1 MALKPKQLKLIEI
14 ILANPQAPNTELAEL
29 AGVNRNTITAWKR
42 NDEFKEALQERLKEI
57 WKDSEIIAVDTMR
70 NLASN
75 GDFKAS
81 KYILDS
87 LGYAPTQ
94 HIEADVNATANII
107 INIDEG
113 G

>member
-1 MALKPKQLKLIEI
+1 MALKPKQIKLIEI

-29 AGVNRNTITAWKR
+29 AGVNRNTISSWKR
-42 NDEFKEALQERLKEI
+42 NDEFRDALQERLKEI

-81 KYILDS
+81 KFILES

-94 HIEADVNATANII
+94 HIEADVNATTNIV
-107 INIDEG
+107 INIDEE
-113 G
+113 